1 MDIKEYIASGIIDS
15 YVLGSVSDQERREV
29 QCLSSIYPEIKAELQ
44 QAEQAMEDYATSV
57 AVTPPESLKN
67 SILAKIRE
75 LEQESAEPKISVAIP
90 SQEKEV
96 EEMPETKIIPISGIY
111 KWSAAA
117 SVLVI
122 IGLSLLYLN
131 SATKANG
138 LEQDLTALEEKAD
151 KNQETLEDKL
161 LAMQS
166 DLYAM
171 QEREAFINAPN
182 TQKLLLQATGVEPG
196 ASATAYFDQNT
207 GNVILASNG
216 LPEPVSGKQF
226 QLWAIADGVPLDL
239 GVLEKESA
247 YSKTISV
254 KNANVQAFAITLEK
268 EGGSPTPTMDQMYV
282 YGGV

>member
-44 QAEQAMEDYATSV
+44 EAEQAMEDYARSI
-57 AVTPPESLKN
+57 AVNPPESLKN

-75 LEQESAEPKISVAIP
+75 TEQETSEEKTIVALP
-90 SQEKEV
+90 QQKEAAN
-96 EEMPETKIIPISGIY
+96 ETPETKVIPISGIY
-111 KWSAAA
+111 KFSAAA

-131 SATKANG
+131 SATRANG
-138 LEQDLTALEEKAD
+138 LEQDLTALEEKAEE
-151 KNQETLEDKL
+151 NQETLENKL
-161 LAMQS
+161 LSMQS
-166 DLYAM
+166 SLYAM

-182 TQKLLLQATGVEPG
+182 TQKLLLEPTGVEPG
-196 ASATAYFDQNT
+196 ANATAYFDRNT

-216 LPEPVSGKQF
+216 LPTPTSGKQF
-226 QLWAIADGVPLDL
+226 QLWAIADGVPVDL
-239 GVLEKESA
+239 GVLDKDSV
-247 YSKTISV
+247 YSPTISV
-254 KNANVQAFAITLEK
+254 KNANIQAFAITLEK

>member
-1 MDIKEYIASGIIDS
+1 
-15 YVLGSVSDQERREV
+15 
-29 QCLSSIYPEIKAELQ
+29 
-44 QAEQAMEDYATSV
+44 MEDYATSV